1 MYVPTYDVVCLKRV
15 CAHVHANVQRPEVN
29 IVDLDSSIVPHL
41 MCVRRQGLSNL
52 KPSDLANLA
61 GQ

>member
-41 MCVRRQGLSNL
+41 NL

>member
-1 MYVPTYDVVCLKRV
+1 MYVPTYDVICLKRV

-41 MCVRRQGLSNL
+41 MCVRRQGLTEPEAL
-52 KPSDLANLA
+52 
-61 GQ
+61 